1 MDKQE
6 KLFPNLSGTRID
18 EPLSAVEM
26 EGLWDSVHRAIH
38 RRKRA
43 RWPRVLYA
51 AAAAVVLSLGLWAV
65 QDRYAAKPPT
75 FTMAG
80 IVPEST
86 EPPPMIAPGDGNPA
100 MIYESESHGVK
111 IAFVVDKSLKWE

>member
-1 MDKQE
+1 MDNQE
-6 KLFPNLSGTRID
+6 KLFPNLAGTMID
-18 EPLSAVEM
+18 EPLTPVEM

-51 AAAAVVLSLGLWAV
+51 AAAMAVLSLGLWIV
-65 QDRYAAKPPT
+65 QDRYSARPQT

-80 IVPEST
+80 IVPAST
-86 EPPPMIAPGDGNPA
+86 EPPPMIASWDGNPT